1 MGKLFNEYCKTYCLD
16 KHNSDGFFETVSD
29 VYFTDEVQSLAQY
42 EQHLDIN
49 RLQHITSVAYLSYK
63 IAKKLN
69 LDYKAAARAA
79 TMHDLFYYDWR
90 DGINGKW
97 HCLHGYK
104 HPKYAVLNAK
114 ELCDDVTEHE
124 LEIISV
130 HMWPLTVKLPKTAE
144 SLIVCFADKYSA
156 TMETLYSTNSSFKR
170 FFIKKLDVIKNKQE
184 RSSVQS
190 DNSL

>member
-1 MGKLFNEYCKTYCLD
+1 MKKLYLEYCKTYNLTKD
-16 KHNSDGFFETVSD
+16 NSDGFFETVSD
-29 VYFTDEVQSLAQY
+29 VYFSEEVQSLVQY

-63 IAKKLN
+63 ICKKLN

-90 DGINGKW
+90 DGENGKW

-114 ELCDDVTEHE
+114 ELCKDVSSHE
-124 LEIISV
+124 LDIIKN
-130 HMWPLTVKLPKTAE
+130 HMWPLTLAFPSTIEGLV
-144 SLIVCFADKYSA
+144 VCFADKYSA
-156 TMETLYSTNSSFKR
+156 TREMLYSTNKKYKNR
-170 FFIKKLDVIKNKQE
+170 FLSDIGKINK
-184 RSSVQS
+184 
-190 DNSL
+190 